1 MVRSLNVLLFNQGFN
16 PGLDSQGAG
25 VEPFP
30 HQLDQLGHQLAVLHL
45 LPALHDAHDVRLQL
59 PLPVNLD
66 LLHRLPLV
74 CTSFPSFAEPLMDLH
89 PTEC

>member
-1 MVRSLNVLLFNQGFN
+1 MVGSLDVLLVNQGFN
-16 PGLDSQGAG
+16 PRLDGQGAR

-74 CTSFPSFAEPLMDLH
+74 STTFPSSAGPLMDLQ
-89 PTEC
+89 PTER